1 MAAVGDGEK
10 FPRSSRT
17 EEPSC
22 TRAFGGSGSSRQCS
36 SPPFLLPLLFSS
48 DGGGLNWGEDPL
60 AARSGR
66 RDGVWYIK
74 GGTLGFGGVE

>member
-1 MAAVGDGEK
+1 MGKNSPEAAGQ
-10 FPRSSRT
+10 RSPVAPG
-17 EEPSC
+17 PSV
-22 TRAFGGSGSSRQCS
+22 APAPPGSAH
-36 SPPFLLPLLFSS
+36 LLLSFSPLLFSS